1 MLRWLRDPYVRENV
15 GLRATPPSERTRAWI
30 RRATRDP
37 ATRALAIVVAG
48 EHVGNVVLD
57 RIDRELGTA
66 RLSVY
71 IGEAGARGSGI
82 GRAAVEAALAVA
94 FGELRLNKVWLIVH
108 VENERAIRTYR
119 SAGFARE
126 GRLREEFRLGRRR
139 VDVLYMGILR
149 KDHAR
154 RHRA

>member
-1 MLRWLRDPYVRENV
+1 MVRWLRDPYVRENV
-15 GLRATPPSERTRAWI
+15 GLRATPTAERTRTWI
-30 RRATRDP
+30 RRARRDA
-37 ATRALAIVVAG
+37 ATHALAVVVGG

-57 RIDRELGTA
+57 RIDRALGTA

-71 IGEAGARGSGI
+71 IGEADARGSGI
-82 GRAAVEAALAVA
+82 GRAAVEAALDIA
-94 FGELRLNKVWLIVH
+94 FGELGLNKVWLIVH
-108 VENERAIRTYR
+108 VENERAIRAYR

-149 KDHAR
+149 KDHASKR
-154 RHRA
+154 RA